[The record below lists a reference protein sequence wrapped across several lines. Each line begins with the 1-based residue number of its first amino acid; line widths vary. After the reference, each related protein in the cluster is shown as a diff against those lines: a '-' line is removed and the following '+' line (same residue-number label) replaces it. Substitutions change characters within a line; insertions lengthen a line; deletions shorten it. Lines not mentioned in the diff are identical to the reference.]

1 MSLYPDDCL
10 FYLESFEML
19 PGDLHL
25 PEFYFL
31 IKGDFKK
38 IIDTEILKVLIRG
51 N

>member
-1 MSLYPDDCL
+1 MSLFPADSLLC
-10 FYLESFEML
+10 FESFEML

-31 IKGDFKK
+31 INSDFKK